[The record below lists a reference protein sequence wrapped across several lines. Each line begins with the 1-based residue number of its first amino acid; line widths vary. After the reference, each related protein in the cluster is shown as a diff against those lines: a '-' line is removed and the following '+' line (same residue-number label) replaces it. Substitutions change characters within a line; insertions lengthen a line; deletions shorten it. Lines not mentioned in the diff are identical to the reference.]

1 MEFVAIA
8 RWRATYSF
16 KWAKSLWRG
25 KTMVT
30 AGYNSATRQIKKR
43 KEKKNNTIKLED
55 DNNIT
60 NHRDTRLPWTDR
72 FIAGIEWR

>member
-1 MEFVAIA
+1 
-8 RWRATYSF
+8 
-16 KWAKSLWRG
+16 
-25 KTMVT
+25 MVT

-60 NHRDTRLPWTDR
+60 NHRDTRLP
-72 FIAGIEWR
+72 